1 MNVER
6 YIEVF
11 GGGGWVLFHKEPSPF
26 EVFNDFNADLVNLY
40 RCIRDKPEKLV
51 QRLEYTLNA
60 REDFEHIRKLLKSKA
75 ELTDVQRAAG
85 YYQLHPPSYLPPW
98 TASAAAARGVGDLP
112 GSSGGGGTA
121 SAGGHRQPGV

>member
-1 MNVER
+1 MRVER
-6 YIEVF
+6 YFEVF

-40 RCIRDKPEKLV
+40 RCIRDKPEKLI

-75 ELTDVQRAAG
+75 ELTCLFPITYMNTRTDVKTSELGMQMYFR
-85 YYQLHPPSYLPPW
+85 
-98 TASAAAARGVGDLP
+98 
-112 GSSGGGGTA
+112 
-121 SAGGHRQPGV
+121 